1 MPWRIIQRK
10 TKQMS
15 NLHEELMFNVV
26 KLSSDYK
33 PFGKVE
39 RWENENEEYPDC
51 SMGCK
56 HYRKLEGE
64 LGFDW
69 GVCVNR
75 NSKRFAFLTFEHQA
89 GKGCYEK

>member
-1 MPWRIIQRK
+1 
-10 TKQMS
+10 MS
-15 NLHEELMFNVV
+15 NLHEELMFSVV

-56 HYRKLEGE
+56 HYRKG
-64 LGFDW
+64 
-69 GVCVNR
+69 
-75 NSKRFAFLTFEHQA
+75 
-89 GKGCYEK
+89 